1 MTDQQTFVPTTIY
14 ADFADP
20 RSYLASLRADALLA
34 DGHTSLLWKS
44 VQHRPTLPPEG
55 VRLNGSAHAIRGNE
69 LRNACEHLNLME
81 RFDARNPA
89 FLPNTAVA
97 SAVHAT
103 AVELGVGAE
112 VRRVLFDAYWIR
124 GLDIGNTEIVR
135 GIIKPVLDGANPG
148 GLTKEQYLRLQ
159 ISSGRVARIWQHEW
173 LSMGTPVQLTV
184 VSPRHNAEYGTDA
197 LNRLCANQQFAA

>member
-1 MTDQQTFVPTTIY
+1 MSEKSTFVPTTIY

-20 RSYLASLRADALLA
+20 RSYLASLRADVLLA
-34 DGHTSLLWKS
+34 EGHTSLRWKS
-44 VQHRPTLPPEG
+44 VQHRPTLPPGG
-55 VRLNGSAHAIRGNE
+55 VRLDGSAHAIRGIE
-69 LRNACEHLNLME
+69 LRHTCENLNLKE
-81 RFDARNPA
+81 RCDARNPA

-112 VRRVLFDAYWIR
+112 MRRILFDAYWIR
-124 GLDIGNTEIVR
+124 GLDISNTEVVR
-135 GIIKPVLDGANPG
+135 RIIKPVLDGISPG

-159 ISSGRVARIWQHEW
+159 ISAGHVARTWQQEW

-184 VSPRHNAEYGTDA
+184 VSPRHNAEYGADA
-197 LNRLCANQQFAA
+197 LNRLCVHRQFAA